1 MIGTVKIGSVR
12 AILHITGNP
21 SASFCLFTRK
31 PKNIAKRSKD
41 LQQADFWRFLQFCQL
56 EGPEGRVIGSSSMAT
71 RTITF
76 RDIISF
82 SAEHPQNKVQNLL
95 KTGKTGKWTSPKN
108 FPETTIDVELS
119 LPPCYIKSLDVGNH
133 WSAVLEIEVGST
145 EKKSRMEPLL
155 KSPSTLMSRIDCQI
169 GSNKDAMKFYTGK
182 MKYWK
187 KWHDWNFSFFYIY
200 QYIKII

>member
-1 MIGTVKIGSVR
+1 
-12 AILHITGNP
+12 
-21 SASFCLFTRK
+21 
-31 PKNIAKRSKD
+31 
-41 LQQADFWRFLQFCQL
+41 
-56 EGPEGRVIGSSSMAT
+56 MAT

-95 KTGKTGKWTSPKN
+95 KTGKWTSPKN
-108 FPETTIDVELS
+108 FPEATIDVELS

-182 MKYWK
+182 MKY
-187 KWHDWNFSFFYIY
+187 
-200 QYIKII
+200 